1 VLCVLTGPDKLV
13 SEHLIPGPVL
23 LLALCSTPESFL
35 PASRLATVLTPVIP
49 RVGELMRRRADCL
62 SLAQGMVSWGPPEA
76 VREALRA
83 ALIAESTPAS
93 LDRYGPMEGDPEL
106 LAAVR
111 QELAGRQHLDL
122 DGAALLVT
130 AGSNMAFNAIAQVI
144 LDPGDEVI
152 LPMPWYFN
160 HFMAIQLAAGVPVGV
175 TAGLMPDPQRLAA
188 AITPRTR
195 AIVTVSPANPSG
207 VVIPGHVLA
216 AINRLCAERGLF
228 HISDEAYAAF
238 VHGSVPHEPPGRI
251 RGSGRHT
258 ITLHSFSKAYGM
270 AGWRLGY
277 AAVPRQLL
285 ASLAQVQDTV
295 MICPPRITQR
305 AALAALAAGPDWIA
319 TRVAS
324 LKERRRLVLEA
335 VASARS
341 QGLPITLPVVPDG
354 AFYAL
359 LSCDT
364 PLAGEALVERLVL
377 DHGVA
382 ALPGEAFGIGG
393 GEGPS
398 LLRLSYGMLEPPLLA
413 EALDRLLIGLR
424 QLLE

>member
-1 VLCVLTGPDKLV
+1 
-13 SEHLIPGPVL
+13 
-23 LLALCSTPESFL
+23 
-35 PASRLATVLTPVIP
+35 
-49 RVGELMRRRADCL
+49 MRRRADCL
-62 SLAQGMVSWGPPEA
+62 SLAQGMVSWGPPVAVHEA
-76 VREALRA
+76 VNA
-83 ALIAESTPAS
+83 ALNAEASRAS

-106 LAAVR
+106 LDAVR
-111 QELAGRQHLDL
+111 QELAGRYRLDL
-122 DGAALLVT
+122 DGAVLLIT

-152 LPMPWYFN
+152 LPLPWYFN
-160 HFMAIQLAAGVPVGV
+160 HAMAVQLAAGVPVGV
-175 TAGLMPDPQRLAA
+175 PAGLVPDPERLAA

-207 VVIPGHVLA
+207 VVIPGRVLA
-216 AINRLCAERGLF
+216 AINQLCFERGLF

-238 VHGSVPHEPPGRI
+238 VHGSVPHQPPGRI
-251 RGSGRHT
+251 RGSGGHT

-285 ASLAQVQDTV
+285 AGLAQVQDTV
-295 MICPPRITQR
+295 MICPPRLTQR

-319 TRVAS
+319 PRVAS
-324 LKERRRLVLEA
+324 LEERRRLVLES

-341 QGLPITLPVVPDG
+341 QGLPITLPIVPDG

-359 LSCDT
+359 LSCTT
-364 PLAGEALVERLVL
+364 PLSGEALVEHLVL

-382 ALPGEAFGIGG
+382 ALPGEAFGLGG

-413 EALDRLLIGLR
+413 EALDRLLMGLR
-424 QLLE
+424 QLLG

>member
-1 VLCVLTGPDKLV
+1 
-13 SEHLIPGPVL
+13 
-23 LLALCSTPESFL
+23 
-35 PASRLATVLTPVIP
+35 
-49 RVGELMRRRADCL
+49 MRCRADCL

-76 VREALRA
+76 VHEAVKA
-83 ALIAESTPAS
+83 ALNAEASRSS

-106 LAAVR
+106 LDAVR
-111 QELAGRQHLDL
+111 QELAGRHRLDL

-152 LPMPWYFN
+152 LPLPWYFN
-160 HFMAIQLAAGVPVGV
+160 HAMAVQLAGGVPVGV
-175 TAGLMPDPQRLAA
+175 PAGLVPDPERLAA

-195 AIVTVSPANPSG
+195 AILTVSPANPSG

-216 AINRLCAERGLF
+216 AINQLCAERGLF

-238 VHGSVPHEPPGRI
+238 VHGSVPHQPPGRI
-251 RGSGRHT
+251 RGSGGYT

-285 ASLAQVQDTV
+285 AGLAQVQDTV
-295 MICPPRITQR
+295 MICPPRLTQR

-319 TRVAS
+319 PRVAS
-324 LKERRRLVLEA
+324 LEERRRLVLEA

-341 QGLPITLPVVPDG
+341 QGLPITLPIVPDG

-359 LSCDT
+359 LSCTT
-364 PLAGEALVERLVL
+364 PLSGEALVEHLVL

-382 ALPGEAFGIGG
+382 ALPGEAFGLGG

-398 LLRLSYGMLEPPLLA
+398 LLRLSYGMLEPTLLA
-413 EALDRLLIGLR
+413 EALDRLLMGLW
-424 QLLE
+424 QLLG

>member
-1 VLCVLTGPDKLV
+1 M
-13 SEHLIPGPVL
+13 
-23 LLALCSTPESFL
+23 
-35 PASRLATVLTPVIP
+35 LTPVIP
-49 RVGELMRRRADCL
+49 RVGELMRCRADCL

-76 VREALRA
+76 VHEAVKA
-83 ALIAESTPAS
+83 ALNAEASRSS

-106 LAAVR
+106 LDAVR
-111 QELAGRQHLDL
+111 QELAGRHRLDL

-152 LPMPWYFN
+152 LPLPWYFN
-160 HFMAIQLAAGVPVGV
+160 HAMAVQLAGGVPVGV
-175 TAGLMPDPQRLAA
+175 PAGLVPDPERLAA

-195 AIVTVSPANPSG
+195 AILTVSPANPSG

-216 AINRLCAERGLF
+216 AINQLCAERGLF

-238 VHGSVPHEPPGRI
+238 VHGSVPHQPPGRI
-251 RGSGRHT
+251 RGSGGYT

-285 ASLAQVQDTV
+285 AGLAQVQDTV
-295 MICPPRITQR
+295 MICPPRLTQR

-319 TRVAS
+319 PRVAS
-324 LKERRRLVLEA
+324 LEERRRLVLEA

-341 QGLPITLPVVPDG
+341 QGLPITLPIDPDG

-359 LSCDT
+359 LSCTT
-364 PLAGEALVERLVL
+364 PLSGEALLERLVL

-382 ALPGEAFGIGG
+382 ALPGEAFGLGG

-398 LLRLSYGMLEPPLLA
+398 LLRLSYGMLEPTLLA
-413 EALDRLLIGLR
+413 EALDRLLMGLW
-424 QLLE
+424 QLLG

>member
-1 VLCVLTGPDKLV
+1 
-13 SEHLIPGPVL
+13 
-23 LLALCSTPESFL
+23 
-35 PASRLATVLTPVIP
+35 
-49 RVGELMRRRADCL
+49 
-62 SLAQGMVSWGPPEA
+62 
-76 VREALRA
+76 
-83 ALIAESTPAS
+83 
-93 LDRYGPMEGDPEL
+93 
-106 LAAVR
+106 
-111 QELAGRQHLDL
+111 
-122 DGAALLVT
+122 
-130 AGSNMAFNAIAQVI
+130 MAFNAIAQVI

-152 LPMPWYFN
+152 LPLPWYFN
-160 HFMAIQLAAGVPVGV
+160 HAMAVQLAAGVPVGV
-175 TAGLMPDPQRLAA
+175 AAGLVPDPERLAS

-216 AINRLCAERGLF
+216 AINQLCAERGLF
-228 HISDEAYAAF
+228 HVSDEAYAAF
-238 VHGSVPHEPPGRI
+238 VHGSVPHQPPGRI

-359 LSCDT
+359 LSCAT

-382 ALPGEAFGIGG
+382 TLPGEAFGIGG

-413 EALDRLLIGLR
+413 EALDRLLLGLR
-424 QLLE
+424 QLLG

>member
-1 VLCVLTGPDKLV
+1 
-13 SEHLIPGPVL
+13 
-23 LLALCSTPESFL
+23 
-35 PASRLATVLTPVIP
+35 VLTPVIP
-49 RVGELMRRRADCL
+49 RVGELMRCRADCL

-76 VREALRA
+76 VHEAVKA
-83 ALIAESTPAS
+83 ALNAEASRSS

-106 LAAVR
+106 LDAVR
-111 QELAGRQHLDL
+111 QELAGRHRLDL

-152 LPMPWYFN
+152 LPLPWYFN
-160 HFMAIQLAAGVPVGV
+160 HAMAVQLAGGVPVGV
-175 TAGLMPDPQRLAA
+175 PAGLVPDPERLAA

-195 AIVTVSPANPSG
+195 AILTVSPANPSG

-216 AINRLCAERGLF
+216 AINQLCAERGLF

-238 VHGSVPHEPPGRI
+238 VHGSVPHQPPGRI
-251 RGSGRHT
+251 RGSGGYT

-285 ASLAQVQDTV
+285 AGLAQVQDTV
-295 MICPPRITQR
+295 MICPPRLTQR

-319 TRVAS
+319 PRVAS
-324 LKERRRLVLEA
+324 LEERRRLVLEA

-341 QGLPITLPVVPDG
+341 QGLPITLPIDPDG

-359 LSCDT
+359 LSCTT
-364 PLAGEALVERLVL
+364 PLSGEALLERLVL

-382 ALPGEAFGIGG
+382 ALPGEAFGLGG

-398 LLRLSYGMLEPPLLA
+398 LLRLSYGMLEPTLLA
-413 EALDRLLIGLR
+413 EALDRLLMGLW
-424 QLLE
+424 QLLG

>member
-1 VLCVLTGPDKLV
+1 M
-13 SEHLIPGPVL
+13 
-23 LLALCSTPESFL
+23 
-35 PASRLATVLTPVIP
+35 LTPVIP
-49 RVGELMRRRADCL
+49 RVGELMRCRANCL

-76 VREALRA
+76 VHEAVKA
-83 ALIAESTPAS
+83 ALNAEASRSS

-106 LAAVR
+106 LDAVR
-111 QELAGRQHLDL
+111 QELAGRHRLDL

-152 LPMPWYFN
+152 LPLPWYFN
-160 HFMAIQLAAGVPVGV
+160 HAMAVQLAGGVPVGV
-175 TAGLMPDPQRLAA
+175 PAGLVPDPERLAA

-195 AIVTVSPANPSG
+195 AILTVSPANPSG

-216 AINRLCAERGLF
+216 AINQLCAERGLF

-238 VHGSVPHEPPGRI
+238 VHGSVPHQPPGRI
-251 RGSGRHT
+251 RGSGGYT

-285 ASLAQVQDTV
+285 AGLAQVQDTV
-295 MICPPRITQR
+295 MICPPRLTQR

-319 TRVAS
+319 PRVAS
-324 LKERRRLVLEA
+324 LEERRRLVLEA

-341 QGLPITLPVVPDG
+341 QGLPITLPIDPDG

-359 LSCDT
+359 LSCTT
-364 PLAGEALVERLVL
+364 PLSGEALVERLVL

-382 ALPGEAFGIGG
+382 ALPGEAFGLGG

-398 LLRLSYGMLEPPLLA
+398 LLRLSYGMLEPTLLA
-413 EALDRLLIGLR
+413 EALDRLLMGLW
-424 QLLE
+424 QLLG

>member
-1 VLCVLTGPDKLV
+1 
-13 SEHLIPGPVL
+13 
-23 LLALCSTPESFL
+23 
-35 PASRLATVLTPVIP
+35 
-49 RVGELMRRRADCL
+49 
-62 SLAQGMVSWGPPEA
+62 
-76 VREALRA
+76 
-83 ALIAESTPAS
+83 
-93 LDRYGPMEGDPEL
+93 
-106 LAAVR
+106 
-111 QELAGRQHLDL
+111 
-122 DGAALLVT
+122 
-130 AGSNMAFNAIAQVI
+130 
-144 LDPGDEVI
+144 
-152 LPMPWYFN
+152 
-160 HFMAIQLAAGVPVGV
+160 
-175 TAGLMPDPQRLAA
+175 
-188 AITPRTR
+188 
-195 AIVTVSPANPSG
+195 
-207 VVIPGHVLA
+207 
-216 AINRLCAERGLF
+216 
-228 HISDEAYAAF
+228 
-238 VHGSVPHEPPGRI
+238 
-251 RGSGRHT
+251 
-258 ITLHSFSKAYGM
+258 M

-359 LSCDT
+359 LSCAT

-382 ALPGEAFGIGG
+382 TLPGEAFGIGG

-413 EALDRLLIGLR
+413 EALDRLLMGLR
-424 QLLE
+424 QLLG

>member
-1 VLCVLTGPDKLV
+1 
-13 SEHLIPGPVL
+13 
-23 LLALCSTPESFL
+23 
-35 PASRLATVLTPVIP
+35 VLTPVIP
-49 RVGELMRRRADCL
+49 RVGELMRCRANCL

-76 VREALRA
+76 VHEAVKA
-83 ALIAESTPAS
+83 ALNAEASRSS

-106 LAAVR
+106 LDAVR
-111 QELAGRQHLDL
+111 QELAGRHRLDL

-152 LPMPWYFN
+152 LPLPWYFN
-160 HFMAIQLAAGVPVGV
+160 HAMAVQLAGGVPVGV
-175 TAGLMPDPQRLAA
+175 PAGLVPDPERLAA

-195 AIVTVSPANPSG
+195 AILTVSPANPSG

-216 AINRLCAERGLF
+216 AINQLCAERGLF

-238 VHGSVPHEPPGRI
+238 VHGSVPHQPPGRI
-251 RGSGRHT
+251 RGSGGYT

-285 ASLAQVQDTV
+285 AGLAQVQDTV
-295 MICPPRITQR
+295 MICPPRLTQR

-319 TRVAS
+319 PRVAS
-324 LKERRRLVLEA
+324 LEERRRLVLEA

-341 QGLPITLPVVPDG
+341 QGLPITLPIDPDG

-359 LSCDT
+359 LSCTT
-364 PLAGEALVERLVL
+364 PLSGEALVERLVL

-382 ALPGEAFGIGG
+382 ALPGEAFGLGG

-398 LLRLSYGMLEPPLLA
+398 LLRLSYGMLEPTLLA
-413 EALDRLLIGLR
+413 EALDRLLMGLW
-424 QLLE
+424 QLLG